1 MAIPL
6 HHDDRGSLEDRR
18 IIPTAMAPQVR
29 STVSLIA
36 IVCAIGSFVLAAKGR
51 EMLALLCAV
60 LAIGGG
66 FLGGLRALSPRVSGG
81 LISLLAI
88 VLGVIGIIV
97 SLIAFIV

>member
-6 HHDDRGSLEDRR
+6 HHPDRGSLEDRR
-18 IIPTAMAPQVR
+18 VVPTEMAPRVR
-29 STVSLIA
+29 STASLIA
-36 IVCAIGSFVLAAKGR
+36 IACALGSFVLAAKGR

-81 LISLLAI
+81 LISIFAI
-88 VLGVIGIIV
+88 VLGVIGIV
-97 SLIAFIV
+97 VALLALVV